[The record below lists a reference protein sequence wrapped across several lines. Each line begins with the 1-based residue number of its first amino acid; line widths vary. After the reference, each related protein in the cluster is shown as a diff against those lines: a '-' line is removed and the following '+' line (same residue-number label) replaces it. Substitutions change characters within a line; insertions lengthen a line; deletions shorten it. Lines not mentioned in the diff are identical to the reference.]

1 MPVAT
6 PIPAPRVSPADLDE
20 LISSLEIRVLGLSE
34 CLVSQGFVLE
44 LDGNEAPGIHYILSG
59 EGQLHIAG
67 AEPVQLRPH
76 TLLIVPP
83 RHPLKLE
90 VPASKAGIA
99 SILVPGR
106 EHKQVVDS
114 ISRFRAG
121 TSEPMTVMIC
131 GYFNAGF
138 GASINLFET
147 LSTPIVEHF
156 DASDRLDFYLRTA
169 FDELVAQEVG
179 AGAMSGALLKQV
191 IVALVRRSLKT
202 STLWLERFA
211 LLGVSQGA
219 AIAVAYAARH
229 PDRVSD
235 LVLYGGYARGR
246 RVRGEGE
253 EEDAIVAAIRAGW
266 TAPNP
271 AFRRM
276 FSMLFLPDGAPEQ
289 MAWHED
295 LLRSSTTAETAARLY
310 RARGGVNVCEFA
322 PQVRARTLVMHAR
335 DDRVVPVEESRLLAA
350 LIPDAHLV
358 LLESANHILL
368 EQEPAWDV
376 FRSEIEAFLGAD
388 TQPSPPIGAGHLSGR
403 ELEVLELVSEGLT
416 NEAIAGRLYLSVRTV
431 ERHLTNIYAKLHVSG
446 KAGRAAAAALFVQ
459 LHQPPRFSAR

>member
-6 PIPAPRVSPADLDE
+6 PSPAPRVSPVDLDE
-20 LISSLEIRVLGLSE
+20 LISALEIRVLGLSE

-44 LDGNEAPGIHYILSG
+44 LEGSDAPGIHYILSG
-59 EGQLHIAG
+59 EGLLHIAG
-67 AEPVQLRPH
+67 AEPVPLTPH

-106 EHKQVVDS
+106 EHRHVVDS

-131 GYFNAGF
+131 GYFNAAF

-211 LLGVSQGA
+211 LLGDPQ
-219 AIAVAYAARH
+219 IARVFAEMVARPGSPHSIASLA
-229 PDRVSD
+229 
-235 LVLYGGYARGR
+235 
-246 RVRGEGE
+246 
-253 EEDAIVAAIRAGW
+253 DA
-266 TAPNP
+266 
-271 AFRRM
+271 
-276 FSMLFLPDGAPEQ
+276 
-289 MAWHED
+289 
-295 LLRSSTTAETAARLY
+295 
-310 RARGGVNVCEFA
+310 
-322 PQVRARTLVMHAR
+322 
-335 DDRVVPVEESRLLAA
+335 
-350 LIPDAHLV
+350 
-358 LLESANHILL
+358 
-368 EQEPAWDV
+368 
-376 FRSEIEAFLGAD
+376 AFLSRSAFM
-388 TQPSPPIGAGHLSGR
+388 A
-403 ELEVLELVSEGLT
+403 
-416 NEAIAGRLYLSVRTV
+416 
-431 ERHLTNIYAKLHVSG
+431 
-446 KAGRAAAAALFVQ
+446 
-459 LHQPPRFSAR
+459 RFSAALGKSPMQVLRDIRMRQAAAQLRTADLSLDQVARNVGYASRGTFVRAFREVFGTGPVEYRSSAEHA